1 VKNRDLEWRPSPRPG
16 LLQFQAEFAILN
28 GAKEKSM
35 ERTIGDIELPGIR
48 LFKKGKV
55 RNVFEV
61 GDELLIV
68 ATDRISAFDW
78 VLPSLIPF
86 KGKVLTQL
94 SKFWFDFVALAC
106 PNHLITTEVA
116 DFPAVLKP
124 FLEIL
129 EKRSML
135 VRRTRV
141 VPVECVVRGYLSGS
155 GWSEYKKT
163 GKISG
168 LKIPKGLK
176 ESDRL
181 EKPIF
186 TPSTKAEQGHD
197 VNISFK
203 EVQRLIGGDLAK
215 KIRKASLETYQK
227 AALYA
232 LSKGIIIADTKFE
245 FGLVGDELV
254 LVDEIFTPDSS
265 RFWPLATYEPGKSQ
279 PSLDK
284 QFVRDY
290 LETTGWD
297 KNSPPPPLPEAI
309 VAKTSEKYLEIYRLL
324 TGQND
329 LG

>member
-1 VKNRDLEWRPSPRPG
+1 
-16 LLQFQAEFAILN
+16 
-28 GAKEKSM
+28 M
-35 ERTIGDIELPGIR
+35 ERTIGDVELAGIP

-55 RNVFEV
+55 RNVFEI
-61 GDELLIV
+61 DDKLLIV

-106 PNHLITTEVA
+106 PNHLIATETSE
-116 DFPAVLKP
+116 FPAALRP
-124 FLEIL
+124 FKDIL
-129 EKRSML
+129 DKRSML
-135 VRRTRV
+135 VRKTRV

-155 GWSEYKKT
+155 GWKEYAAS

-168 LKIPKGLK
+168 IKIPKGLR

-181 EKPIF
+181 EEPIF
-186 TPSTKAEQGHD
+186 TPSTKAEKGHD
-197 VNISFK
+197 ENVSFK
-203 EVQRLIGGDLAK
+203 AVQKTLGNELAG
-215 KIRKASLETYQK
+215 KIRKVSLELYQK
-227 AALYA
+227 ASLFA

-245 FGLVGDELV
+245 FGLSGDDLL

-265 RFWPLATYEPGKSQ
+265 RFWPKETYQPGKSQ

-297 KNSPPPPLPEAI
+297 KNSPPPVLPGEI
-309 VAKTSEKYLEIYRLL
+309 VAKTSQKYLEIYRLL
-324 TGQND
+324 TGNND

>member
-1 VKNRDLEWRPSPRPG
+1 
-16 LLQFQAEFAILN
+16 
-28 GAKEKSM
+28 M
-35 ERTIGDIELPGIR
+35 ERTIGDFELPGIK
-48 LFKKGKV
+48 LWKKGKV

-61 GDELLIV
+61 DDKLLIV

-94 SKFWFDFVALAC
+94 SKFWFDFTALAC
-106 PNHLITTEVA
+106 PNHLIATEA
-116 DFPAVLKP
+116 AEFPAALRP
-124 FLEIL
+124 FADIL
-129 EKRSML
+129 DKRSML
-135 VRRTRV
+135 VRRTGV

-155 GWSEYKKT
+155 GWKEYQKS
-163 GKISG
+163 GKICG
-168 LKIPKGLK
+168 IKIAKGLK

-197 VNISFK
+197 ENISFK
-203 EVQRLIGGDLAK
+203 EVEKLIGAGPAK
-215 KIRKASLETYQK
+215 RIRKVSLELYQK

-245 FGLVGDELV
+245 FGLDGDELV
-254 LVDEIFTPDSS
+254 LIDEIFTPDSS
-265 RFWPLATYEPGKSQ
+265 RFWPLATYEAGRSQ

-297 KNSPPPPLPEAI
+297 KNSPPPVLPDAI

-324 TGQND
+324 TGRDD
-329 LG
+329 LA